1 MRERS
6 ETHHSTREDHDASR
20 FAHVSYVFRF
30 FFLHLAS
37 GCGVEWW
44 MDSSPA
50 LAGLKTA
57 AANLRTVLLGLRALL
72 GMWKLEPGQA
82 VVLWNRIN
90 AVAGRIE
97 RMLVRFRAGR
107 MWRRTAAATKRAAG
121 RKMAGRGPAL
131 PKRFG
136 WLLRI
141 GGWKAAGCGAQ
152 LQTVLNTPEMGE
164 LLKASPQAV
173 RILRPLCRALAIEV
187 PFDPA
192 AQREAKPRAPRVR
205 KPRPKPE
212 PYKIPLPRGVLS
224 WARREG
230 YRGI

>member
-1 MRERS
+1 
-6 ETHHSTREDHDASR
+6 
-20 FAHVSYVFRF
+20 
-30 FFLHLAS
+30 
-37 GCGVEWW
+37 
-44 MDSSPA
+44 MDSNTA
-50 LAGLKTA
+50 LAGLQTA
-57 AANLRTVLLGLRALL
+57 AANLRTVLRGLLAVL
-72 GMWKLEPGQA
+72 GMWKLEPAQA
-82 VVLWNRIN
+82 VVLSNRIN

-107 MWRRTAAATKRAAG
+107 LWRRTGATAQRAAG
-121 RKMAGRGPAL
+121 RQVAGRGPAL
-131 PKRFG
+131 PRRFG

-141 GGWKAAGCGAQ
+141 GGWKAAGVGAQ
-152 LQTVLNTPEMGE
+152 LQTVLNTPEMSE